1 MDDNEESN
9 LMSDVSSYDQK
20 HYLNLCHYEL
30 EDTEKYGH
38 VLYGDKIDKI
48 LRSFT
53 SNKCTFM
60 LVRWLPRKSGFLPFE
75 SILDS
80 DHLKS
85 HCPQQLI
92 EFY

>member
-1 MDDNEESN
+1 
-9 LMSDVSSYDQK
+9 MSDVSSYDK
-20 HYLNLCHYEL
+20 KNYLNLCHYQL

-38 VLYGDKIDKI
+38 VLYGDKIETI

-53 SNKCTFM
+53 SNQSIFM
-60 LVRWLPRKSGFLPFE
+60 LVKWQPRKSGFVPHE

-85 HCPQQLI
+85 HCPQ
-92 EFY
+92 